1 MILWLYG
8 RSGAGKTTLAVKLE
22 DALRARGLHAFLLDG
37 DLPRAGLCNDL
48 GFGEEA
54 RTENHRRAAEMA
66 KLIAA
71 RDIVVIAATMAPQY
85 PQRDV
90 IHATLGDTARW
101 IYVDAPF
108 EVCAERDPKGLYAK
122 AAAGEIEKFKNFPF
136 DPPRTNEVD
145 LHLYT
150 DQNSIDQTFSEL
162 LTYTLSQTTN
172 PQI

>member
-37 DLPRAGLCNDL
+37 DLLRAGLCSDL
-48 GFGEEA
+48 GFGEDA

-71 RDIVVIAATMAPQY
+71 RNIVVIAATMAPQY
-85 PQRDV
+85 AQRDA
-90 IHATLGDTARW
+90 IHNTLGDTARW
-101 IYVDAPF
+101 VYVDAPF
-108 EVCAERDPKGLYAK
+108 EICAQRDPKGLYAK
-122 AAAGEIEKFKNFPF
+122 AAAGEIKKFNNFPF
-136 DPPRTNEVD
+136 DPPRTSEVD
-145 LHLYT
+145 LHLHT
-150 DQNSIDQTFSEL
+150 DHKSIDQTFTDL
-162 LTYTLSQTTN
+162 LTYALSQTTN